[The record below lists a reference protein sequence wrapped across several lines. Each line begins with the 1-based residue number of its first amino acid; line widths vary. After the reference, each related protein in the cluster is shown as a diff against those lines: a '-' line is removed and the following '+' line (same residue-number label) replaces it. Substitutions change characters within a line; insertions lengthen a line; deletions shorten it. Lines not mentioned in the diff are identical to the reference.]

1 MIFIFHQLCHRP
13 QISHKLF
20 HKSLLPHS
28 SSCSPS
34 SRQSV
39 RSTVSVHFIPL
50 YVHGLFLYTP
60 GQLPLTCCSCFS
72 SSSLSEGLPV
82 IELGNILNHHLQYV
96 KFAIDVYNEECN
108 NKPWTDAFLIK
119 KIGYFSTYIVFHCLM
134 NTENYRKLPKNELA
148 SHTKKFEYTKI

>member
-20 HKSLLPHS
+20 HKSSLFPDS
-28 SSCSPS
+28 SSCSQS

-39 RSTVSVHFIPL
+39 HSSVSVHFL
-50 YVHGLFLYTP
+50 SFHVHALFGYTP
-60 GQLPLTCCSCFS
+60 GQLPLTCWSCFS

-82 IELGNILNHHLQYV
+82 IELANILNHHPALQYV
-96 KFAIDVYNEECN
+96 KFAIDVYYEECN

-119 KIGYFSTYIVFHCLM
+119 KIGYFSTFNLV
-134 NTENYRKLPKNELA
+134 
-148 SHTKKFEYTKI
+148 